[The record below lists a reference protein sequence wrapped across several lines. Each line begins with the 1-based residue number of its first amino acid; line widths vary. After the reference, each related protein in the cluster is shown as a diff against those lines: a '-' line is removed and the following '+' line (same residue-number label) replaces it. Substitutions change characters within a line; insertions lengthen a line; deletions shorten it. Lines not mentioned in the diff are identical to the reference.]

1 MDSSFFW
8 GGGVRV
14 RGWRM
19 ERGREIFCEGGE
31 EVGWVWFGLVVYR
44 ILFSIVVVAVVGLGK

>member
-1 MDSSFFW
+1 
-8 GGGVRV
+8 
-14 RGWRM
+14 M